1 MSCKLKKIEAFDAV
15 DIDIWYSTI
24 FQLMSSPSSILL
36 CKNQYRMHLLVPSL
50 LQWGP
55 AISNNWNGIATII
68 IRQSGGLNVEDTLSL
83 SRASWA
89 LHVTRATEFLS
100 LTAVWEVKLGGT
112 NDLDDGNQEGGREL
126 GGKALNFANFLSA
139 SARLPPRPLTL
150 SLMLLLD
157 GPMDRLLGCFVVE

>member
-1 MSCKLKKIEAFDAV
+1 MSCKLKKKEAFDAV
-15 DIDIWYSTI
+15 DMDIWYSTH
-24 FQLMSSPSSILL
+24 FQLVSSRSSILL

-50 LQWGP
+50 LQRGP
-55 AISNNWNGIATII
+55 PIPNNWNINNFDTPE
-68 IRQSGGLNVEDTLSL
+68 RRVECWRYTLSL

-112 NDLDDGNQEGGREL
+112 NDLDDGNQERGREGREGAQFCQL
-126 GGKALNFANFLSA
+126 FVCLC
-139 SARLPPRPLTL
+139 PPPSPLTL

-157 GPMDRLLGCFVVE
+157 GPMDRLLGCYVVE